1 MSSQFAV
8 QNPHL
13 AGLFGLSAVRFPS
26 ARLLQLDIIVI
37 FQKFLERELAAMENT
52 PEMRIGNPERSRAID
67 LLSERFASGYLNVQ
81 EFEDRTGQAAQAMY
95 KSELDALIADL
106 PAATAPESRSAQDV
120 SPLEAEHELQEVRRK
135 GKLVN
140 KIDAT
145 LWGIAIIIM
154 FVGIFT
160 EITDKWWIVFP
171 VAAIGSWVAR
181 EVIGLD
187 DSEEEIYEELEEKHK
202 AERQKRIQQAY
213 ERKRELGQ

>member
-1 MSSQFAV
+1 
-8 QNPHL
+8 
-13 AGLFGLSAVRFPS
+13 
-26 ARLLQLDIIVI
+26 
-37 FQKFLERELAAMENT
+37 MENT
-52 PEMRIGNPERSRAID
+52 PEMRIGDPERSRAID
-67 LLSERFASGYLNVQ
+67 LLSERFANGYLNVQ

-106 PAATAPESRSAQDV
+106 PAATAPESQSAQDV

-140 KIDAT
+140 KIDAA

-160 EITDKWWIVFP
+160 EITDKWWILFP

-213 ERKRELGQ
+213 ERKKELGQ